1 MLSLY
6 LAAIDTAEEK
16 FKFELL
22 YGICILDR

>member
-6 LAAIDTAEEK
+6 LVAIDTVEEK